1 MTKVWTQEV
10 SNQRLDTR
18 NKKFQLEAEGWLM
31 KARDQR
37 LKARVIQKPKKLLN
51 HLAQK
56 KGNILE

>member
-37 LKARVIQKPKKLLN
+37 LKARVIQKPKKLLK

-56 KGNILE
+56 NR